1 MWAFIRRAMGA
12 ADLGRFGAHM
22 ALVSVAAL
30 MLAGCQ
36 TEKDA
41 TMAAAQPRGA
51 TVAFE
56 SIDGLPKDHFRT
68 LVQDLN
74 GEAQL
79 RRLVVLSR
87 EQPAAYRVRG
97 YFAAAVE
104 RGRTTISWVWDV
116 FDNHEHRAMR
126 INGSEE
132 AKSSKAWDVADDALL
147 QRIARTT
154 MEQLAA
160 FLATPDAAPETPV
173 AFQEPRLAL
182 AADASTPEAVGIFH
196 LAQAK
201 AGPLR
206 DVAPPGKPAGQR

>member
-182 AADASTPEAVGIFH
+182 AADASTPEAAGIFH

-201 AGPLR
+201 ADPLR

>member
-22 ALVSVAAL
+22 AWALVAAL

-56 SIDGLPKDHFRT
+56 SIDGLPKDHFQT
-68 LVQDLN
+68 LVQDLS

-116 FDNHEHRAMR
+116 FDNHEHRATR

-132 AKSSKAWDVADDALL
+132 VKSGKAWDVADDAML
-147 QRIARTT
+147 QRIARAS

-173 AFQEPRLAL
+173 ASQEPRLVL
-182 AADASTPEAVGIFH
+182 TADASTPEAAGIFR

-201 AGPLR
+201 TDPPPA
-206 DVAPPGKPAGQR
+206 APPGKSAGQR